1 MIRQATPEDLEAIDR
16 IQAGSPE
23 AAQWPPGDYLRYD
36 CRVAE
41 REGRVAGFAVFRR
54 LGPGE
59 AEILNLAVDP
69 GCRRR
74 GVARSLLQGALPD
87 FRGRVFLEVRRSNS
101 AAQRLYELFGFQI
114 TGVRPQYYSE
124 PLETAVVMTLQS
136 C

>member
-1 MIRQATPEDLEAIDR
+1 MIRRATPEDLEAIAR
-16 IQAGSPE
+16 IQAGCPE
-23 AAQWPPGDYLRYD
+23 AAQWPPGDYLRCD

-41 REGRVAGFAVFRR
+41 LDGRVAGFAVFRR

-69 GCRRR
+69 DCRRR
-74 GVARSLLQGALPD
+74 GVASDLLRGTLPD
-87 FRGRVFLEVRRSNS
+87 FPGRVFLEVRRSNP

-124 PLETAVVMTLQS
+124 PIETAVVMTLQS
-136 C
+136 